1 MSTKARSYLGLLCLI
16 LPLAFYFAIYIP
28 KLHTFAVPAPLSS
41 EPYVFANDPNCS
53 PDKGHPGLEM
63 TREQLPRTERKLRAM
78 EFNSRSRFAIASSF
92 LELFSI
98 IGLAYSLYIIIRS
111 KTTALFMSVAA
122 IILAIA
128 IYSGYLLFQDTGMRV
143 LIAND
148 IFAQA
153 IAKGS
158 INNGAIELANTA
170 VASNLA
176 FGTLCT
182 VAVLVALAA
191 ASSHSSESP
200 AAFRRRLQ
208 EIRLLSIPAALVLAL
223 TVVATKA
230 HIGWA
235 TDLLCPDQASDLAA
249 AGASLA
255 NYWGAGASG
264 ILIAALLPAFALWVY
279 DVRNFVAERMRGTTF
294 AEQSKFLDDE
304 RLQFS
309 PTAALVPIAAAL
321 TPALTGPLMD
331 IVRELL
337 PRVVI

>member
-1 MSTKARSYLGLLCLI
+1 M
-16 LPLAFYFAIYIP
+16 PLAFYFAIYIP
-28 KLHTFAVPAPLSS
+28 KLHSFTVPAALSS
-41 EPYVFANDPNCS
+41 EPYVFADDPDCS

-63 TREQLPRTERKLRAM
+63 TREQLPRSERKLRAM
-78 EFNSRSRFAIASSF
+78 ELNNRSRFAIAGSF
-92 LELFSI
+92 MELFAI
-98 IGLAYSLYIIIRS
+98 IGISYSMYIVVRS
-111 KTTALFMSVAA
+111 KTTKLFLFSAAL
-122 IILAIA
+122 ILGVA
-128 IYSGYLLFQDTGMRV
+128 IYAGYLLFHNTGMRV

-148 IFAQA
+148 IFTQA

-158 INNGAIELANTA
+158 IDKGAINLANTA
-170 VASNLA
+170 VGSNLA
-176 FGTLCT
+176 FGTLST

-191 ASSHSSESP
+191 ASSHSSESA

-264 ILIAALLPAFALWVY
+264 ILVTALLPAFALWVY
-279 DVRNFVAERMRGTTF
+279 DVRNFVDERMSGTTF
-294 AEQSKFLDDE
+294 QEQSKFLDDE
-304 RLQFS
+304 RLQFLPS
-309 PTAALVPIAAAL
+309 TALVSIVAAL
-321 TPALTGPLMD
+321 TPALTGPLLD
-331 IVRELL
+331 IVRELM